1 MRLAGSDCWNAS
13 DTASS
18 LATAIPSRHGA
29 TVVGVATASAGHA
42 STQDASK
49 YEAPDAIQKVVIVLY
64 PLLLAFVAAIIW
76 TVLWFGLYAVN

>member
-1 MRLAGSDCWNAS
+1 MTWVLAAGSY
-13 DTASS
+13 
-18 LATAIPSRHGA
+18 LAVLVV
-29 TVVGVATASAGHA
+29 TVLVATRGHPSDLLGHA
-42 STQDASK
+42 SHQDASE